1 MKHTLTT
8 HEIVTELLTDNCAH
22 WTRSGALKLANIMQ
36 DYEQDTNAEIELD
49 IVAIRCDWSEDTAG
63 DLLINYGREGETL
76 AALIERMRDETE
88 IYVIGDNDPT
98 TYLYRIF

>member
-8 HEIVTELLTDNCAH
+8 HEIVTELLADDYAH
-22 WTRSGALKLANIMQ
+22 WTRSGALLLANIMQ
-36 DYEQDTNAEIELD
+36 DYESETNAEIELD

-63 DLLINYGREGETL
+63 ELLINYGQAGETL